1 MSEKQSYPGKSRYF
15 AGGSVAADFSRR
27 PRPTGGKAPI
37 SEPCGSIRRGG
48 GKQPTGPGP
57 KGCDE
62 GTGVLEYWSIG
73 VLGCWGVGRPQTDQW
88 SILWL
93 MSTLPNVRDPLEG
106 HTT

>member
-37 SEPCGSIRRGG
+37 SESCGSIRRGG
-48 GKQPTGPGP
+48 GKTANWPRP

-62 GTGVLEYWSIG
+62 GTGVL
-73 VLGCWGVGRPQTDQW
+73 GCWGVGVLVDLKPT
-88 SILWL
+88 SGLY
-93 MSTLPNVRDPLEG
+93 SG
-106 HTT
+106 S

>member
-37 SEPCGSIRRGG
+37 SESCGSIRRGG

-73 VLGCWGVGRPQTDQW
+73 VLGCWSTSSRPVVY
-88 SILWL
+88 
-93 MSTLPNVRDPLEG
+93 TLAHEHSSERARPA
-106 HTT
+106 